1 MEYAEI
7 INFLLG
13 FIVMLLSAGVSVLWG
28 RIKACEV
35 LVSAVQS
42 DLSGYKV
49 FVATNH
55 PTHDGIDK
63 RFDQVDRQLMRV
75 FETMEKI
82 NDKLSNAIENGDFRK

>member
-1 MEYAEI
+1 MEYADI

-28 RIKACEV
+28 RIKACE
-35 LVSAVQS
+35 LLIATSQT
-42 DLSGYKV
+42 DLSNFKI

-75 FETMEKI
+75 FESMEKI
-82 NDKLSNAIENGDFRK
+82 NDKLSTAIENGDFRK